1 MGWHARSTGWSP
13 SHPPGSRLAVH
24 HARELA
30 RIRAFA
36 ACTPRELTRI
46 AKWGDLTEVTPGH
59 VIVREGHSDWWFFV
73 VVSGRVTL
81 SHGSQPVGQLGP
93 GEQFGE
99 TALVGLRPQPATA
112 TADETS
118 VLFVL
123 GPRYV
128 LTLLSRSRGFRSA
141 LFPDVDPR
149 DFSEFGRRMHAAG
162 EAEWRRIAA
171 AHEAGH
177 EAALTAIPSPRTG
190 PRASP
195 RPTST
200 RGADQVPGRPLS
212 LAEAVRAL
220 AQIPEP
226 PPPATPASP
235 APRRLRWWLA
245 AGLTAVAGVGALL
258 FAYHPPRLVLRAGRP
273 INVLADVR
281 ITGARTYPP
290 SGRYL
295 MLWIK
300 ADHPNLAGLLAAWV
314 SGRPTVALHPEAEA
328 ADSRVGREQY
338 LDSQATAIHVAMAEA
353 GADPRK
359 VSVRIRDRG
368 FAGPSAGLVYALAIE
383 DLLTPGDR
391 TAGRTIGVTGGLLR
405 DGSVEPIGWL
415 TLKAQGAADDH
426 ATMLL
431 VPDDQA
437 ASGSGYVATT
447 CGASTFRQALADLT
461 RAGGHCI
468 SRRT

>member
-1 MGWHARSTGWSP
+1 MRGKAGSPSWSP
-13 SHPPGSRLAVH
+13 AHPPGTRLAVH

-30 RIRAFA
+30 RIPAFA

-46 AKWGDLTEVTPGH
+46 AKWGDLTEVAPGH

-81 SHGSQPVGQLGP
+81 TRGSRSVGRLGP

-99 TALVGLRPQPATA
+99 TAILGLRPQPATA

-128 LTLLSRSRGFRSA
+128 LTLLSKSRGFRAA
-141 LFPDVDPR
+141 LFPDVKAR
-149 DFSEFGRRMHAAG
+149 DFAEFGRRMHAEG

-171 AHEAGH
+171 AHEV
-177 EAALTAIPSPRTG
+177 PRTEIPLPRAG
-190 PRASP
+190 PRTTA
-195 RPTST
+195 RRTST

-220 AQIPEP
+220 ALFPEP
-226 PPPATPASP
+226 PAPATPTDP
-235 APRRLRWWLA
+235 PPRHLRWWFAGA
-245 AGLTAVAGVGALL
+245 AALVACLGALL

-281 ITGARTYPP
+281 ITGATTYPP

-300 ADHPNLAGLLAAWV
+300 ADQPTLAGLLTAWIG
-314 SGRPTVALHPEAEA
+314 GRPTVALHPAEEA

-338 LDSQATAIHVAMAEA
+338 LDSQATAIHVAMAAA
-353 GADPRK
+353 GADPRT

-383 DLLTPGDR
+383 DLLTPGDQ
-391 TAGRTIGVTGGLLR
+391 TEGRTIAVTGGILR

-415 TLKAQGAADDH
+415 SLKARGAADDH
-426 ATMLL
+426 ATLL
-431 VPDDQA
+431 VVPDDQA

-447 CGASTFRQALADLT
+447 CGASTFRQALADLA
-461 RAGGHCI
+461 RGGHCI
-468 SRRT
+468 RG